1 MLLITLVAALV
12 VMTLTAAADRRTES
26 ALAAGIFAVV
36 LINTALRSNTPLWR
50 PSPKAAA
57 ADVTPR
63 GAFRQ
68 SALLVMLAYLW
79 SALAFYAIYLGTHI
93 RWQHGWEY
101 GSAALLIAAG
111 HAVYLW
117 QTADPNSWLSSPRAL
132 AGTARLA
139 TLQAIAI
146 ACGLIWL
153 LASGK
158 LMTPKGDW
166 AANQIFLAGGAA
178 IMCLSIIAV
187 RTYAVLRRRSAR

>member
-1 MLLITLVAALV
+1 MA
-12 VMTLTAAADRRTES
+12 LTAAADRRTES

-50 PSPKAAA
+50 SSPSAAA
-57 ADVTPR
+57 ANVTPR
-63 GAFRQ
+63 DAFRQ

-132 AGTARLA
+132 AGAAWLA

-158 LMTPKGDW
+158 LMTLKGDW
-166 AANQIFLAGGAA
+166 AANQIFLAGGVA

-187 RTYAVLRRRSAR
+187 RTHAVLRRRSAH

>member
-1 MLLITLVAALV
+1 MLLITLAAALV

-36 LINTALRSNTPLWR
+36 LVNTALRSNTPLWR
-50 PSPKAAA
+50 SPPSAAA
-57 ADVTPR
+57 ASVTPR
-63 GAFRQ
+63 DAFRQ

-79 SALAFYAIYLGTHI
+79 SAVAFYAIYLGTHI

-101 GSAALLIAAG
+101 GSAALLIVVG

-117 QTADPNSWLSSPRAL
+117 QTDSPNSWLSSPRAL
-132 AGTARLA
+132 AGAARLA
-139 TLQAIAI
+139 TFQAIAI

-153 LASGK
+153 IASGK
-158 LMTPKGDW
+158 LMTLKGDW

-178 IMCLSIIAV
+178 IVCLSIIAV
-187 RTYAVLRRRSAR
+187 RTYAVLSRRNAR